1 MKKILFLI
9 TAVMLLGCSKDDEG
23 GSNPPVDPVAEL
35 PEAVDDQLATSE
47 NTPLKFSGLLD
58 NDTVHAYARISSMDS
73 ESSNGG
79 SIVDNRDGTYTYT
92 PPADFI
98 GDDTFEYTM
107 CDNKTPRNCST
118 ATVTVSVTA
127 ASPEAVDDSYE
138 TEEEKVLFI
147 NTHLNN
153 DNLVDNAVVTSVGTD
168 DTNGEVELK
177 EDGSITYTP
186 ANGFTGVDTFTYTIC
201 DDDEEPTCAT
211 ATISV
216 TVTDEGSPD
225 AVDDVVVMNSQNA
238 SITISSLLAN
248 DVVVDDAVIT
258 SVQAGSNGSV
268 VLNEDGTVTYTPQ
281 TAFTGEDTFTYT
293 LCDDD
298 TPDATC
304 STATVT
310 VKVIVAVSFNIPA
323 DIQDYY
329 SDFFF
334 TSDTDINRALL
345 GDITIISH
353 TTILSYGERHN
364 YLYDADASLENP
376 ENVVLMYSGEERYW
390 REYTSGSNS
399 YSPQTFNTEHIYP
412 QSRLSSE
419 LAVTDLHH
427 LRVAADDVNS
437 LRLNHPFTEGSGDYG
452 LVGDDAWYPGDEW
465 KGDVAR
471 MVLYLN
477 IRYGESFSKVGG
489 LDLFLK
495 WNAEDP
501 VSAFE
506 VQRNNVIESAQG
518 NRNPFIDNPYLAT
531 LIWGG
536 PQAENTWD

>member
-1 MKKILFLI
+1 
-9 TAVMLLGCSKDDEG
+9 MLLGCSKDDEG